1 MEGEPKNIYENT
13 EDMIEHLEQEKVRLI
28 ESLDQIN
35 KERDELDRRSAEVQS
50 KIKEINSHLEDLNV
64 Q

>member
-1 MEGEPKNIYENT
+1 MEEAPKNIFEKT
-13 EDMIEHLEQEKVRLI
+13 EDMIEQLESEKVTLI

-35 KERDELDRRSAEVQS
+35 KERDELDRRSTEIQS
-50 KIKEINSHLEDLNV
+50 KIREINSHLEDLSA